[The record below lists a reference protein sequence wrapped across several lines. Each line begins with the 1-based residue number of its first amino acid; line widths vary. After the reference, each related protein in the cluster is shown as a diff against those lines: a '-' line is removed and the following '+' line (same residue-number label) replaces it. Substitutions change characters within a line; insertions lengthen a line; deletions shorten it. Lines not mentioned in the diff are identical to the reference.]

1 MGRTEPIAVAYAGA
15 LSRQVLGERPD
26 EIKPVVSRN
35 IIKNVKS
42 VLFHIQKEEKGLRQ
56 HIAQVFAS
64 SMVEAIVILRIRL

>member
-1 MGRTEPIAVAYAGA
+1 MECTEPIAVA

-56 HIAQVFAS
+56 HFVQVSAS